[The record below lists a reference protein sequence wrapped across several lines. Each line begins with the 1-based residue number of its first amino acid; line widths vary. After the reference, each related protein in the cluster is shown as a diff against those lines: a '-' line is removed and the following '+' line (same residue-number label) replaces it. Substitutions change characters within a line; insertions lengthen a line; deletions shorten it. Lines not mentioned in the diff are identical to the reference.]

1 MAVATMAS
9 GFASPQTAA
18 RAARSVTPDR
28 RAGPPAGAWYP
39 VAFTQDFARADT
51 RIRRVLGERLHV
63 VRQGDTGY
71 RITSPRG
78 DWGAREHLGLVWGC
92 RRPDL
97 DPLPDL
103 VDDDGLDDRHI
114 IARTQCVVRTD
125 YDQAVLGLVDPA
137 HVPMIHNAWWWR
149 SSKRRRLKTK
159 DYAPSPYGFT
169 ARSCDRFTSAPL
181 YRLFGDNVDVSIE
194 FRLPAVR
201 IERTRGD
208 NGRVLNLTTVTP
220 IGFRGAVLRNVL
232 YADIAVL
239 KLLAPLLSGLGKTF
253 LGQDADILR
262 QFHPS
267 VIGDHPRLFV
277 GDPDRPSM
285 WYFAAK
291 SALHRAQRTGSPFR
305 NPVRS
310 TRLNWYT

>member
-1 MAVATMAS
+1 MAF
-9 GFASPQTAA
+9 GFASPPAA
-18 RAARSVTPDR
+18 AEPAHGRGADR

-39 VAFTQDFARADT
+39 VAFTRDMTPGRT
-51 RIRRVLGERLHV
+51 LNRRVLGQQ
-63 VRQGDTGY
+63 VRITQHGDGDY
-71 RITSPRG
+71 RIAAASG
-78 DWGAREHLGLVWGC
+78 DWAVRRHLGLVWGC
-92 RRPDL
+92 SQPDL
-97 DPLPDL
+97 DPLPEL
-103 VDDDGLDDRHI
+103 VADDGLDDRHI
-114 IARTQCVVRTD
+114 IARTRCVVRTD

-137 HVPMIHNAWWWR
+137 HVPMVHNAWWWR

-159 DYAPSPYGFT
+159 DYQPSPYGFT

-181 YRLFGDNVDVSIE
+181 YKLFGGEVDVSIE
-194 FRLPAVR
+194 FRLPSVR
-201 IERTRGD
+201 VERTQGE
-208 NGRVLNLTTVTP
+208 NGRILNLTTVTP

-232 YADIAVL
+232 YADIPAL
-239 KLLAPLLSGLGKTF
+239 KFASPLLSVLGQTF

-262 QFHPS
+262 KFHPS

-291 SALHRAQRTGSPFR
+291 SALQKAQSDSAPFR

-310 TRLNWYT
+310 TQLNWYT

>member
-1 MAVATMAS
+1 MAL
-9 GFASPQTAA
+9 GYASPQAA
-18 RAARSVTPDR
+18 AEALGSARDR

-39 VAFTQDFARADT
+39 VAFTQDLAHDT
-51 RIRRVLGERLHV
+51 TAIRRVFGERL
-63 VRQGDTGY
+63 RITRDGETGY
-71 RITSPRG
+71 RIASPRG
-78 DWGAREHLGLVWGC
+78 DWAARRHLGLVWGC
-92 RRPDL
+92 SRPDL

-159 DYAPSPYGFT
+159 AYEPSPYGFT
-169 ARSCDRFTSAPL
+169 ARACDRFASAPL
-181 YRLFGDNVDVSIE
+181 YKLFGDNVDVSIE
-194 FRLPAVR
+194 FRLPSVR
-201 IERTRGD
+201 VERTQGD

-232 YADIAVL
+232 YSDIPAL
-239 KLLAPLLSGLGKTF
+239 RIASPLLSTLGRTF

-262 QFHPS
+262 RFHPS
-267 VIGDHPRLFV
+267 VVGDHPRLFV

-291 SALHRAQRTGSPFR
+291 SALHRAQSGESVFR
-305 NPVRS
+305 NPVKS
-310 TRLNWYT
+310 TRLSWYT

>member
-1 MAVATMAS
+1 MAS
-9 GFASPQTAA
+9 GSASPRAA
-18 RAARSVTPDR
+18 AGAARSGAPDR

-39 VAFTQDFARADT
+39 VAFTRDLKAGQALV
-51 RIRRVLGERLHV
+51 RRVLGERIHIT
-63 VRQGDTGY
+63 RHGEEDY
-71 RITSPRG
+71 RIASPRG
-78 DWGAREHLGLVWGC
+78 AWAARRHLGLVWCC

-97 DPLPDL
+97 DPLPGL
-103 VDDDGLDDRHI
+103 VADDGLDDRHI

-149 SSKRRRLKTK
+149 SSGRRRLKTK
-159 DYAPSPYGFT
+159 DYRPSPYGFT
-169 ARSCDRFTSAPL
+169 ARSCDRFNSAPL
-181 YRLFGDNVDVSIE
+181 YKLFGDNVDVSIE
-194 FRLPAVR
+194 FRLPSVR
-201 IERTRGD
+201 VERTQGE

-232 YADIAVL
+232 YADIPAL
-239 KLLAPLLSGLGKTF
+239 KLAAPLLSTLGKTF
-253 LGQDADILR
+253 LGQDAAILGK
-262 QFHPS
+262 FHRS
-267 VIGDHPRLFV
+267 VIGTHPRIFV

-291 SALHRAQRTGSPFR
+291 SALHKAQSTGTPFR

-310 TRLNWYT
+310 ARLNWYT